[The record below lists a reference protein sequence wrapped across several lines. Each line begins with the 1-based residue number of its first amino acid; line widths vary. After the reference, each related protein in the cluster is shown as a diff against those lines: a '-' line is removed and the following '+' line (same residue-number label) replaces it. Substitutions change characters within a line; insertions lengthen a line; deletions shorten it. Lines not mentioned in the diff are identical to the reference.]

1 MSFWTTAPA
10 AMFLGDLT
18 TLSTGFLFVTGAFDF
33 TDTGFATVLDALFFV
48 GVAAALE
55 TALGAALAATSGA
68 SFLVPGPIIFWPG
81 DFPAVLLDDLIT
93 VVLMD
98 FTAEEDAADFA
109 AVGFAFLAEIIRGF
123 AGFFIAFAMESFTK
137 LVLLLVLVTLICAM
151 LYDALLVPRS
161 NSQLTLTFLL
171 EP

>member
-1 MSFWTTAPA
+1 
-10 AMFLGDLT
+10 MFLGDLT
-18 TLSTGFLFVTGAFDF
+18 TLSKGFLFVTGAFDF

-68 SFLVPGPIIFWPG
+68 SFLVPGPLIFWPG
-81 DFPAVLLDDLIT
+81 DFSAVLLGDLIT
-93 VVLMD
+93 VVLVD
-98 FTAEEDAADFA
+98 FTAEEGAADFA
-109 AVGFAFLAEIIRGF
+109 AVGFVFLAEIIRGF

-137 LVLLLVLVTLICAM
+137 LVTLICAM

-161 NSQLTLTFLL
+161 NSQLTLKFCLSL
-171 EP
+171 NCRWSNLRAIPQFY

>member
-1 MSFWTTAPA
+1 
-10 AMFLGDLT
+10 MFLGDLT
-18 TLSTGFLFVTGAFDF
+18 TLSKGFLFVTGAFDF

-68 SFLVPGPIIFWPG
+68 SFLVPGPLIFWPG
-81 DFPAVLLDDLIT
+81 DFSAVLLGDLIT
-93 VVLMD
+93 VVLVD
-98 FTAEEDAADFA
+98 FTAEEGAADFA
-109 AVGFAFLAEIIRGF
+109 AVGFVFLAEIIRGF

-137 LVLLLVLVTLICAM
+137 LVTLICAM

-161 NSQLTLTFLL
+161 NFQLTLKF
-171 EP
+171 